1 MKSIPH
7 GFILNEGFVNVGSEK
22 IKKMALRQDDVWIIT
37 PPKCGTTWMQE
48 LSWCVGHDVD
58 LETAKQVVQF
68 YRSPF
73 LDFNRWGQSEEGE
86 DADIYKLEKNKENVM
101 TFMHNSF
108 EYIESME
115 SPRFIKTHLP
125 LCFLPED
132 LLKNCKVIYVA
143 RNVKDVCVSWFY
155 HQKQPAPFDQFA
167 KAFRNGEMMPGN
179 WFEHMKQAWEV
190 REEDNMEFV
199 WYEDMKEDI
208 RGVIGKIAN
217 HLGKTMTEDDMKALV
232 KHLDIDQFKA
242 NSSVNKTQEMPS
254 TGDRPSFIRKGIV
267 GDWKNHFTQEESKEW
282 DSWITSE
289 LERTGIQG
297 MRGWE

>member
-1 MKSIPH
+1 M
-7 GFILNEGFVNVGSEK
+7 
-22 IKKMALRQDDVWIIT
+22 
-37 PPKCGTTWMQE
+37 
-48 LSWCVGHDVD
+48 
-58 LETAKQVVQF
+58 
-68 YRSPF
+68 
-73 LDFNRWGQSEEGE
+73 
-86 DADIYKLEKNKENVM
+86 
-101 TFMHNSF
+101 
-108 EYIESME
+108 
-115 SPRFIKTHLP
+115 
-125 LCFLPED
+125 
-132 LLKNCKVIYVA
+132 
-143 RNVKDVCVSWFY
+143 SWFY

-190 REEDNMEFV
+190 REEDNLEFV
-199 WYEDMKEDI
+199 WYKDLDKDMKEDI
-208 RGVIGKIAN
+208 RKIAN